1 MKSILAAVFS
11 VAFILALTV
20 AVTAQRTGS
29 TPARAPALPGLS
41 YSCVNHPD
49 VLETKPGTCPI
60 CKMALVPVRLD
71 GAWMCPVHTAVI
83 ENSSGTCRLCKRT
96 LVPVT
101 VSLTWTCRDNQ
112 TDYLEPGNCADG
124 APRIGRRALRPHGN
138 HNPQHGGQFF
148 MAPDNW
154 HHLEGAYPAQRV
166 FRLYL
171 YDDYGR
177 PLAADKIR
185 DVQARVVTKENFD
198 PATRQTTDIAAFPL
212 KTVRNRAYLEARVDT
227 PALPAEM
234 TAKVR
239 FGSDQPE
246 YRFDFTFAQ
255 LTKEPLVPV
264 VGPTQPQSQQQP
276 RRADASTSV
285 KATVD
290 RSASAPT
297 APLPTA
303 PGPDPALTPLPIPS
317 SMSGMVE
324 QLRARQKQV
333 GDLVTRGDF
342 GAVWVPAFQAK
353 DVAIA
358 LEPHLAHLDP
368 AKREIA
374 EPAIT
379 AVVRA
384 AWLLDAAG
392 DVGNRQQ
399 IESAYAAFSTAVA
412 DLAGAFEGL

>member
-1 MKSILAAVFS
+1 MR
-11 VAFILALTV
+11 LALIV
-20 AVTAQRTGS
+20 ASLLLLVSELTAQGPDFPKGR
-29 TPARAPALPGLS
+29 PLPPISLT
-41 YSCVNHPD
+41 CIHHPD
-49 VLETKPGTCPI
+49 VIESRPGSCPL

-71 GAWMCPVHTAVI
+71 SAWMCPVH
-83 ENSSGTCRLCKRT
+83 SSITDDRAGACPLCSRQ
-96 LVPVT
+96 LIRVT
-101 VSLTWTCRDNQ
+101 TSLTWRCRAQ
-112 TDYLEPGNCADG
+112 PSVEHLEPGTCADG
-124 APRIGRRALRPHGN
+124 TPMIMRRALRPHGN

-154 HHLEGAYPAQRV
+154 HHLEGAYPTQRV

-177 PLAADKIR
+177 PLAAEKIR

-198 PATRQTTDIAAFPL
+198 PATRQTIDIAAFPL

-264 VGPTQPQSQQQP
+264 AGPTQPQSQPQP
-276 RRADASTSV
+276 QSQSRRADAS
-285 KATVD
+285 A
-290 RSASAPT
+290 SASTAPQPT
-297 APLPTA
+297 AT
-303 PGPDPALTPLPIPS
+303 GPDPALTPLPIPS

>member
-1 MKSILAAVFS
+1 L
-11 VAFILALTV
+11 
-20 AVTAQRTGS
+20 
-29 TPARAPALPGLS
+29 
-41 YSCVNHPD
+41 
-49 VLETKPGTCPI
+49 
-60 CKMALVPVRLD
+60 ALVPVRLD

-101 VSLTWTCRDNQ
+101 VSLTWTCHDSQ
-112 TDYLEPGNCADG
+112 TEYLEPGNCADG
-124 APRIGRRALRPHGN
+124 APRIGKRALRPHGN

-154 HHLEGAYPAQRV
+154 HHLEGAYPTQRV

-177 PLAADKIR
+177 PLAAEKIR

-227 PALPAEM
+227 SALPAEM

-246 YRFDFTFAQ
+246 YRFDFTFEQ

-264 VGPTQPQSQQQP
+264 AGPTQPQAPP
-276 RRADASTSV
+276 RRAEAP
-285 KATVD
+285 
-290 RSASAPT
+290 ASATASPQPT
-297 APLPTA
+297 AT
-303 PGPDPALTPLPIPS
+303 GPDPALTPLPIPS

-333 GDLVTRGDF
+333 GDLVARGDF

-399 IESAYAAFSTAVA
+399 IESAFAAFSTAVA